1 MTCPYKQ
8 PAYRPKV
15 YTLDEVREALLNE
28 YHLGIEKGCRVTEYN
43 HRIKEHLGVNKKC
56 QSF

>member
-43 HRIKEHLGVNKKC
+43 HRIKEHYWWTGETHL
-56 QSF
+56 